1 MQLGILQVLLPAAAG
16 ELRRAGL
23 GNVFPAP
30 KAQAKDIF
38 QRTSAGAGSMEK
50 VFPSVERQR
59 LPKETHY
66 SQLVSEKGTLQ

>member
-30 KAQAKDIF
+30 KAQAKDVF

-66 SQLVSEKGTLQ
+66 SQLVSEKGTLR